1 PALRTYWLPVF
12 VLTIVG
18 VGGILYFNCSTSLIQ
33 LSVDDHYRGRVLSV
47 YTLMH
52 QGMATFGNLL
62 LGMVATR
69 WGTPWASGGGAEG
82 RDRAR
87 RRGLMELPFSFRAV
101 VRPVSRGDGGERLCL
116 QLALQTYFAPD
127 QVMVASPWCS
137 RSRPRRWCSAVRFPS
152 ARRMR
157 SHAQW
162 R

>member
-69 WGTPWASGGGAEG
+69 WGTPWAIGCG
-82 RDRAR
+82 
-87 RRGLMELPFSFRAV
+87 AV
-101 VRPVSRGDGGERLCL
+101 VTLVAGNIFVLVL
-116 QLALQTYFAPD
+116 D
-127 QVMVASPWCS
+127 QSPT
-137 RSRPRRWCSAVRFPS
+137 VG
-152 ARRMR
+152 
-157 SHAQW
+157 
-162 R
+162 